1 MKRVFVD
8 ANVFLRLF
16 TQDIPEQA
24 DAAEDL
30 MRAAEAGEVELITGS
45 PVLFEVAWELRR
57 IYKRSSGEV
66 LEVLERIHA
75 FPGLRLTDAPLV
87 ARALQLAR
95 ERRQSFADAYISAS
109 VGSADCDGLA
119 TFNRK
124 HFAKLAV
131 ALYDF

>member
-8 ANVFLRLF
+8 ANVFVRLF
-16 TQDIPEQA
+16 THGPE
-24 DAAEDL
+24 EHRI
-30 MRAAEAGEVELITGS
+30 RARQLLRSAEAGEVELVAGP
-45 PVLFEVAWELRR
+45 PVLFEVAWVLRSFYR
-57 IYKRSSGEV
+57 RPRKEV

-87 ARALQLAR
+87 ARALRLAR
-95 ERRQSFADAYISAS
+95 ERRQSFADAYISVS
-109 VGSADCDGLA
+109 VGTADCDGLA

-131 ALYDF
+131 PLYDF